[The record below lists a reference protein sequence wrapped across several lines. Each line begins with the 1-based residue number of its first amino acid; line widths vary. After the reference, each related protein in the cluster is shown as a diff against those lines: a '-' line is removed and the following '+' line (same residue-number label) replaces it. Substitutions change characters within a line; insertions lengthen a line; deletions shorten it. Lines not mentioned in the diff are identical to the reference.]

1 LKNTIIFNNPH
12 PKQPERT
19 NGVEINEWKISKKGI
34 TGMIN
39 VTNLFSFQI
48 ILFTIEISN
57 LLFSLLNTL

>member
-39 VTNLFSFQI
+39 VTNLFYFQI
-48 ILFTIEISN
+48 I
-57 LLFSLLNTL
+57 